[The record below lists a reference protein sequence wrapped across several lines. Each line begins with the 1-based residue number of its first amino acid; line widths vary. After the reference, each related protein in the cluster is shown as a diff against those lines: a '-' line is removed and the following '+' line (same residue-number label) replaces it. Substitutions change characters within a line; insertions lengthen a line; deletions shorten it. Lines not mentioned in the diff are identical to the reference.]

1 MKRTSLN
8 EKKRSKPRFTC
19 VRTEVNNNWLREVH
33 KFSQIFAYLIL
44 NAEQL
49 KTNLPSLD
57 LLVNVAQSPFPQ
69 HAFPPWATSSMRT
82 SIGLNLGRGGSTAT
96 PRHLIIDNI
105 TTPVSSPGA
114 NIMCNFMSVCWLV
127 GPLSIYLS
135 WLHDFIKKRNSLR
148 ELTAITDGRISK
160 EAAHYCHTLICETL
174 IFSDFLCLEPRL
186 LC

>member
-69 HAFPPWATSSMRT
+69 HAFPPWASNSMRT

-114 NIMCNFMSVCWLV
+114 NIVSKFMSVCWLV
-127 GPLSIYLS
+127 GPLSIC
-135 WLHDFIKKRNSLR
+135 HDFIPERGKSSTSML
-148 ELTAITDGRISK
+148 LS
-160 EAAHYCHTLICETL
+160 ETRTRR
-174 IFSDFLCLEPRL
+174 SGTRSGS
-186 LC
+186 